1 MEEQDNM
8 TGTILALVDGSAYSK
23 SVCDH
28 AVWAAARMNAEIELL
43 HVLDRPGGPAKSDL
57 SGSIALGARTALLE
71 ELATLDEQRAKLL
84 QQKGRAIL
92 DDARAIIE
100 ATGQTVA
107 GAHLRHGELVE
118 TVIERE
124 GPASMIMVGKRGE
137 EADFA
142 SLRLGAHLERFIRS
156 SHKPVFVASR
166 AFRPIDTAIV
176 AYDGGASS
184 QRVVDHIARNK
195 LFAGLTIDLVT
206 VGQTTAETEKAQD
219 NARAILEGAGLN
231 VETTI
236 LPGQPDEVLGNRV
249 EQNGAALVAMGAYG
263 HSRIRSFVLGS
274 TTSEMLR
281 SCKAPVVLMR

>member
-1 MEEQDNM
+1 M
-8 TGTILALVDGSAYSK
+8 TNTILALVDGSIYSK

-28 AVWAAARMNAEIELL
+28 AVWASERMDAKVELL
-43 HVLDRPGGPAKSDL
+43 HVLARLSAPEKSNL

-100 ATGQTVA
+100 EAGRKVA
-107 GAHLRHGELVE
+107 GAHLRQGELVE
-118 TVIERE
+118 TVIEQE
-124 GPASMIMVGKRGE
+124 GAASMIMVGKRGE

-166 AFRPIDTAIV
+166 AFKSIDTAIV

-184 QRVVDHIARNK
+184 QRVVDHIARSP
-195 LFAGLTIDLVT
+195 LFAGLNIDVVT
-206 VGQTTAETEKAQD
+206 VGQRNRDTEKAQE
-219 NARAILEGAGLN
+219 NARAVLEAAGLS

-236 LPGQPDEVLGNRV
+236 LTGQPDAVLGSRV
-249 EQNGAALVAMGAYG
+249 EEHGAALVAMGAYG

-281 SCKAPVVLMR
+281 SCKAPVLLMR

>member
-1 MEEQDNM
+1 M
-8 TGTILALVDGSAYSK
+8 TNILLALVDGSTYSK

-28 AVWAAARMNAEIELL
+28 AAWAAARMDAAVDLL
-43 HVLDRPGGPAKSDL
+43 HVLDRQSGAGKSDL

-71 ELATLDEQRAKLL
+71 ELSTLDEQRAKLL
-84 QQKGRAIL
+84 SQKGRAIL

-100 ATGQTVA
+100 AAGGKVA
-107 GAHLRHGELVE
+107 GAHLRQGEIVE
-118 TVIERE
+118 TVIEQE

-142 SLRLGAHLERFIRS
+142 SLRLGAHLERFIRA

-166 AFRPIDTAIV
+166 AFKAIDTAIV
-176 AYDGGASS
+176 AFDGGASS

-195 LFAGLTIDLVT
+195 LFSGLRIDLVT
-206 VGQTTAETEKAQD
+206 VGQRNRDTEKAQE
-219 NARAILEGAGLN
+219 NAKAILTSGGLE

-236 LPGQPDEVLGNRV
+236 LAGQPDEVLGKRV
-249 EQNGAALVAMGAYG
+249 EEHGAALVAMGAYG
-263 HSRIRSFVLGS
+263 HSRIRAFVLGS

-281 SCKAPVVLMR
+281 SCKAPVLLMR

>member
-1 MEEQDNM
+1 M
-8 TGTILALVDGSAYSK
+8 TNILLALVDGSTYSK

-28 AVWAAARMNAEIELL
+28 AAWAAARMDAEVDLL
-43 HVLDRPGGPAKSDL
+43 HVLDRQPGAGKSDL

-71 ELATLDEQRAKLL
+71 ELSSLDEQRAKLL
-84 QQKGRAIL
+84 SQKGRAIL

-100 ATGQTVA
+100 AAGQKVV
-107 GAHLRHGELVE
+107 GAHLRMGEIVD
-118 TVIERE
+118 TVIEQE

-142 SLRLGAHLERFIRS
+142 SLRLGAHLERFIRA
-156 SHKPVFVASR
+156 SHKPVIVASR
-166 AFRPIDTAIV
+166 AYKPIDTAIV

-195 LFAGLTIDLVT
+195 LFSGLKIDLVT
-206 VGQTTAETEKAQD
+206 VGSRNRDTEKALE
-219 NARAILEGAGLN
+219 NARAILTGAGLE

-236 LPGQPDEVLGNRV
+236 LSGQPDEVLGKRV
-249 EQNGAALVAMGAYG
+249 EEHGAALVAMGAYG
-263 HSRIRSFVLGS
+263 HSRIRAFVLGS

-281 SCKAPVVLMR
+281 SCKAPVLLMR

>member
-1 MEEQDNM
+1 M
-8 TGTILALVDGSAYSK
+8 TNTILALVDGSAYSK

-28 AVWAAARMNAEIELL
+28 AAWAAARMDAGVDLL
-43 HVLDRPGGPAKSDL
+43 HVLGPQANAGRSDL

-71 ELATLDEQRAKLL
+71 ELSSLDEQRARLL

-100 ATGQTVA
+100 SAGQKVV
-107 GAHLRHGELVE
+107 GAHLRQGEIVE

-142 SLRLGAHLERFIRS
+142 SLRLGAHLERFIRA
-156 SHKPVFVASR
+156 SHKPVFVTSR
-166 AFRPIDTAIV
+166 AFKPIDTAIV

-184 QRVVDHIARNK
+184 QRVVDHIARNE
-195 LFAGLTIDLVT
+195 LFAGLKIDLVT
-206 VGQTTAETEKAQD
+206 VGQQNRDTEKAQED
-219 NARAILEGAGLN
+219 AKAILVGAGLE

-236 LPGQPDEVLGNRV
+236 LAGQPDEVLGKRV
-249 EQNGAALVAMGAYG
+249 EDRGSCLVAMGAYG
-263 HSRIRSFVLGS
+263 HSRIRAFVLGS

-281 SCKAPVVLMR
+281 SCKAPVLLMR

>member
-1 MEEQDNM
+1 MDAE
-8 TGTILALVDGSAYSK
+8 VD
-23 SVCDH
+23 
-28 AVWAAARMNAEIELL
+28 LL
-43 HVLDRPGGPAKSDL
+43 HVLDRQPGAGKSDL

-71 ELATLDEQRAKLL
+71 ELSSLDEQRAKLL
-84 QQKGRAIL
+84 SQKGRAIL

-100 ATGQTVA
+100 AAGQKVA
-107 GAHLRHGELVE
+107 GAHLRMGEIVD
-118 TVIERE
+118 TVIEQE

-142 SLRLGAHLERFIRS
+142 SLRLGAHLERFIRA

-166 AFRPIDTAIV
+166 AFKPIDTAIV

-195 LFAGLTIDLVT
+195 LFSGLKIDLVT
-206 VGQTTAETEKAQD
+206 VGSRNRDTEKALE
-219 NARAILEGAGLN
+219 NARAILTGAGLE

-236 LPGQPDEVLGNRV
+236 LSGQPDEVLGKRV
-249 EQNGAALVAMGAYG
+249 EEHGAALVAMGAYG
-263 HSRIRSFVLGS
+263 HSRIRAFVLGS

-281 SCKAPVVLMR
+281 SCKAPVLLMR

>member
-1 MEEQDNM
+1 M
-8 TGTILALVDGSAYSK
+8 TNILLALVDGSTYSK

-28 AVWAAARMNAEIELL
+28 AAWAAARMDAAVDLL
-43 HVLDRPGGPAKSDL
+43 HVLDRQSGAGKSDL

-71 ELATLDEQRAKLL
+71 ELSTLDEQRAKLL
-84 QQKGRAIL
+84 SQKGRAIL

-100 ATGQTVA
+100 VAGQKVA
-107 GAHLRHGELVE
+107 GAHLRQGEIVE
-118 TVIERE
+118 TVIEQE

-142 SLRLGAHLERFIRS
+142 SLRLGAHLERFIRA

-166 AFRPIDTAIV
+166 AFKPIDTAIV

-195 LFAGLTIDLVT
+195 LFSGLKIDLVT
-206 VGQTTAETEKAQD
+206 VGQRNRDTEKAQED
-219 NARAILEGAGLN
+219 AKAILTGAGLE

-236 LPGQPDEVLGNRV
+236 LSGQPDEVLGKRV
-249 EQNGAALVAMGAYG
+249 EEHGAALVAMGAYG
-263 HSRIRSFVLGS
+263 HSRIRTFVLGS

-281 SCKAPVVLMR
+281 SCKAPVLLMR

>member
-1 MEEQDNM
+1 M
-8 TGTILALVDGSAYSK
+8 TNILLALVDGSTYSK

-28 AVWAAARMNAEIELL
+28 AAWAAARMDAEVDLL
-43 HVLDRPGGPAKSDL
+43 HVLDRQPGAGKSDL

-71 ELATLDEQRAKLL
+71 ELSTLDEQRAKLL
-84 QQKGRAIL
+84 SQKGRAIL

-100 ATGQTVA
+100 VAGQKVA
-107 GAHLRHGELVE
+107 GAHLRQGEIVE
-118 TVIERE
+118 TVIEQE

-142 SLRLGAHLERFIRS
+142 SLRLGAHLERFIRA

-166 AFRPIDTAIV
+166 AFKPINTAIV
-176 AYDGGASS
+176 AFDGGASS

-195 LFAGLTIDLVT
+195 LFSGLKIDLVT
-206 VGQTTAETEKAQD
+206 VGSRNRDTEKALE
-219 NARAILEGAGLN
+219 NARAILTGAGLE

-236 LPGQPDEVLGNRV
+236 LAGQPDEVLGKRV
-249 EQNGAALVAMGAYG
+249 EDHGAALVAMGAYG
-263 HSRIRSFVLGS
+263 HSRIRAFVLGS

-281 SCKAPVVLMR
+281 SCKAPVLLMR

>member
-1 MEEQDNM
+1 M
-8 TGTILALVDGSAYSK
+8 TNILLALVDGSTYSK

-28 AVWAAARMNAEIELL
+28 AAWAATRMDAEVDLL
-43 HVLDRPGGPAKSDL
+43 HVLDRQPGAGKSDL

-71 ELATLDEQRAKLL
+71 QLSSLDEQRAKLL
-84 QQKGRAIL
+84 SQKGRAIL

-100 ATGQTVA
+100 AAGGKVA
-107 GAHLRHGELVE
+107 GAHLRMGEIVD
-118 TVIERE
+118 TVIEQE
-124 GPASMIMVGKRGE
+124 GPASMLMVGKRGE

-142 SLRLGAHLERFIRS
+142 SLRLGAHLERFIRA

-166 AFRPIDTAIV
+166 AFKPIDTAIV

-195 LFAGLTIDLVT
+195 LFTGLRIDLVT
-206 VGQTTAETEKAQD
+206 VGQRNRDTEKAQED
-219 NARAILEGAGLN
+219 ARAILAGAGLS

-236 LPGQPDEVLGNRV
+236 LSGHPDEVLGKRV
-249 EQNGAALVAMGAYG
+249 EDHGAALVAMGAYG
-263 HSRIRSFVLGS
+263 HSRIRAFVLGS

-281 SCKAPVVLMR
+281 SCKAPVLLMR

>member
-1 MEEQDNM
+1 M
-8 TGTILALVDGSAYSK
+8 TNILLALVDGSTYSK

-28 AVWAAARMNAEIELL
+28 AAWAAARMDAEVDLL
-43 HVLDRPGGPAKSDL
+43 HVLDRQPCTGKSDL

-71 ELATLDEQRAKLL
+71 ELSSLDEQRAKLL
-84 QQKGRAIL
+84 SQKGRAIL

-100 ATGQTVA
+100 AAGQKVV
-107 GAHLRHGELVE
+107 GAHLRMGEIVD
-118 TVIERE
+118 TVIEQE

-142 SLRLGAHLERFIRS
+142 SLRLGAHLERFIRA

-166 AFRPIDTAIV
+166 AFKPIDTAIV

-195 LFAGLTIDLVT
+195 LFSGLKIDLVT
-206 VGQTTAETEKAQD
+206 VGSRNRDTEKALE
-219 NARAILEGAGLN
+219 NARAILTGAGLE

-236 LPGQPDEVLGNRV
+236 LSGQPDEVLGKRV
-249 EQNGAALVAMGAYG
+249 EEHGAALVAMGAYG
-263 HSRIRSFVLGS
+263 HSRIRAFVLGS

-281 SCKAPVVLMR
+281 SCKAPVLLMR

>member
-1 MEEQDNM
+1 M
-8 TGTILALVDGSAYSK
+8 TNILLALVDGSTYSK

-28 AVWAAARMNAEIELL
+28 AAWTAARMDAEVDLL
-43 HVLDRPGGPAKSDL
+43 HVLDRQPGAGKSDL

-71 ELATLDEQRAKLL
+71 ELSTLDEQRAKLL
-84 QQKGRAIL
+84 SQKGRAIL

-100 ATGQTVA
+100 AAGQKVA
-107 GAHLRHGELVE
+107 GAHLRQGEIVE
-118 TVIERE
+118 TVIEQE

-142 SLRLGAHLERFIRS
+142 SLRLGAHLERFIRA

-166 AFRPIDTAIV
+166 AFKPIDTAIV

-195 LFAGLTIDLVT
+195 LFSGLKIDLVT
-206 VGQTTAETEKAQD
+206 VGSRNRDTEKALE
-219 NARAILEGAGLN
+219 NAKAILTGAGLE
-231 VETTI
+231 VDTTI
-236 LPGQPDEVLGNRV
+236 LSGQPDEVLGKRV
-249 EQNGAALVAMGAYG
+249 EEHGAALVAMGAYG
-263 HSRIRSFVLGS
+263 HSRIRAFVLGS

-281 SCKAPVVLMR
+281 SCKAPVLLMR